1 MISKDGREG
10 GSTDQARPV
19 YDDDGNLAY
28 WQGLML
34 DITDQRR
41 TQELQRAL
49 DFERLTAERLRA
61 EDEMK
66 TTFLHA
72 VSHDLRTPLAAILG
86 LAVTLEREDLTLSGD
101 ESRDL
106 AHRIAQNARRLDRM
120 VSDFLDLE
128 RLNRGVAEP
137 NWTPV
142 DVGALIREIVANSDL
157 VADRRLAM
165 DVAPLT
171 VRADP
176 GMIERIVE
184 NLLGNT
190 VKHTP
195 GDARVWVRLAR
206 LDTGVELVVEDDG
219 PGVPDADKARIFE
232 SFRQGSDAAM
242 GPGSDWRSLR
252 GSPRSTTDAPGWRI
266 DPAAARRSMS
276 RSPRNRPSDRST

>member
-1 MISKDGREG
+1 
-10 GSTDQARPV
+10 
-19 YDDDGNLAY
+19 
-28 WQGLML
+28 
-34 DITDQRR
+34 
-41 TQELQRAL
+41 
-49 DFERLTAERLRA
+49 
-61 EDEMK
+61 
-66 TTFLHA
+66 
-72 VSHDLRTPLAAILG
+72 
-86 LAVTLEREDLTLSGD
+86 
-101 ESRDL
+101 
-106 AHRIAQNARRLDRM
+106 M

-195 GDARVWVRLAR
+195 GDARVWVRLTR

-219 PGVPDADKARIFE
+219 PGVPSGQRRGDGVR
-232 SFRQGSDAAM
+232 GGT
-242 GPGSDWRSLR
+242 GPRR
-252 GSPRSTTDAPGWRI
+252 AVRR
-266 DPAAARRSMS
+266 DP
-276 RSPRNRPSDRST
+276 